1 MVVETKRLN
10 ESSSDFI
17 DRCVGLRLDFRWC
30 LVLDWMRDVHRIE
43 VWPSQRRRL
52 RAGRQSE
59 FVRRDGDGG
68 DAHCFEPDCVV
79 QTARCARPS
88 IG

>member
-1 MVVETKRLN
+1 MVVETKRLD
-10 ESSSDFI
+10 ESSSNFI
-17 DRCVGLRLDFRWC
+17 DRCVGFRLDFRSR

-52 RAGRQSE
+52 RAGRQTE
-59 FVRRDGDGG
+59 FVRRDRDRG
-68 DAHCFEPDCVV
+68 DAHCFEPDRVV